1 MNGACGLWTRTGVN
15 LKLAREYARATGGT
29 RAFSSVPQNYW
40 MGVTLLGVITAS
52 GEMAALEVCGAIVEA
67 IVLVFIREVLRRVVR
82 FGHCVCSEESDGI

>member
-1 MNGACGLWTRTGVN
+1 
-15 LKLAREYARATGGT
+15 
-29 RAFSSVPQNYW
+29 

-52 GEMAALEVCGAIVEA
+52 GEMAALEVCRAIVEA